1 MILKISEHAY
11 NNCWTVMLQ
20 NKTDV
25 FNAIKETLKYLSN
38 KYPLRDTILPL
49 IINKVY
55 FSLSFRYNCKV
66 SDFSEEDKKI
76 IRESVKWLIETS
88 NDI

>member
-1 MILKISEHAY
+1 
-11 NNCWTVMLQ
+11 MLQ

-55 FSLSFRYNCKV
+55 FSLN
-66 SDFSEEDKKI
+66 
-76 IRESVKWLIETS
+76 
-88 NDI
+88 